1 LSQRFDSLILDQRLL
16 DSIADMRYQ
25 EMTPVQEQAIPV
37 ALTGRDVIVVA
48 QTGTGKTA
56 AFLIP
61 LISRFLASPAP
72 GIRGLILTPTRELA
86 IQIDEHFSGLAYHAG
101 LGSGCVVGGVP
112 FGPQEEAIRS
122 GVDVLVATPGRLLDH
137 MRFDYVDFSRISYVV
152 LDEADRMFDMGFL
165 PDLMR
170 ILARLP
176 KARQTLLFSATIDAE
191 VKRLALEHLRDPQEI
206 RIGLQVPVDAVAQHF
221 IAVSPSDK
229 RAVLINLLRNRDI
242 ESALIFVAT
251 KRGAQQLDK
260 ALWDAG
266 FESDAIHGDREQAA
280 RNLAL
285 ERFRRGDVEFLVATD
300 VASRGLDIPDISHV
314 INFDFPRDPD
324 DYLHRI
330 GRTARAKKKGSS
342 ITFVG
347 PEDGVSMSKLERSLG
362 KRIDPVASRWRKPQR
377 RGH

>member
-1 LSQRFDSLILDQRLL
+1 MSQRFDSLTLDQRLL
-16 DSIADMRYQ
+16 DGIADMRYE

-37 ALTGRDVIVVA
+37 ALTGRDVIVAA

-61 LISRFLASPAP
+61 LISRFLAAPAP

-86 IQIDEHFSGLAYHAG
+86 MQIDEHFTGLGYHAG
-101 LGSGCVVGGVP
+101 LHSGCIVGGVA

-137 MRFDYVDFSRISYVV
+137 MRFDHVDLSHISYVV

-170 ILARLP
+170 ILAKLP
-176 KARQTLLFSATIDAE
+176 KDRQTLLFSATMNAE
-191 VKRLALEHLRDPQEI
+191 VKRLAAGHLRDPKEI

-221 IAVSPSDK
+221 IAVHNSDK
-229 RAVLINLLRNRDI
+229 RAVLIDILRDRAI
-242 ESALIFVAT
+242 ESALIFVST
-251 KRGAQQLDK
+251 KRGAQKLDE
-260 ALWDAG
+260 ALYDAG
-266 FESDAIHGDREQAA
+266 FESDSIHGDREQAE

-285 ERFRRGDVEFLVATD
+285 ERFRRGDVDFLVATD

-324 DYLHRI
+324 DYLHRV
-330 GRTARAKKKGSS
+330 GRTARAKKRGA
-342 ITFVG
+342 
-347 PEDGVSMSKLERSLG
+347 RSLSW
-362 KRIDPVASRWRKPQR
+362 ARKTPCR
-377 RGH
+377 